1 MINLNHLN
9 LTIIGG
15 RVDILDIND
24 FMNSIKKFSDR
35 YNLIIQVFDAHLVY
49 SRNHI
54 LSAISHAIRAI
65 KEKRNRTNSLE
76 MEILLYASG
85 ERQLKHAISKIGVKE
100 GKNREIVLL
109 ILDTSHKY
117 NLPRI
122 TSKIL
127 RDLHIHQDNSVI
139 NGNLET
145 LIRFGIRQEEIDTI
159 MKHKYEDLILEKIAL
174 VDIMK

>member
-1 MINLNHLN
+1 MIDLN
-9 LTIIGG
+9 LAIIGG
-15 RVDILDIND
+15 RIDIPNRND
-24 FMNSIKKFSDR
+24 FMDSIKIFSNR

-49 SRNHI
+49 SRTHI
-54 LSAISHAIRAI
+54 LSAVIHAIRAI
-65 KEKRNRTNSLE
+65 KEKRNRTNSIE

-85 ERQLKHAISKIGVKE
+85 ERQLKHAISKMGVKE

-109 ILDTSHKY
+109 ILDTSYTYDLSIIK
-117 NLPRI
+117 
-122 TSKIL
+122 SEVL
-127 RDLHIHQDNSVI
+127 RELHIHQDDSVI

-145 LIRFGIRQEEIDTI
+145 LNRFGISQKEINTI